1 MDLKKVSVW
10 LEDRHKN
17 RFYTAMTKQDIQKK
31 LPEICFAC
39 LMSLSRDKHPQ
50 CVYSCSLKR
59 QSQFK
64 GTIMCQS
71 LNSHVPVTEPFSQQV
86 CLPRP
91 SSVARQAGQ
100 RRLSP
105 SVGAGGGVGQVC
117 QAIVFPALSR
127 GGGGPDQLSGRYK

>member
-17 RFYTAMTKQDIQKK
+17 RFYTAMTKKEIQKK
-31 LPEICFAC
+31 LPEKCFAC

-71 LNSHVPVTEPFSQQV
+71 LNSHVPVTEPFNQQV
-86 CLPRP
+86 CLP
-91 SSVARQAGQ
+91 V
-100 RRLSP
+100 
-105 SVGAGGGVGQVC
+105 
-117 QAIVFPALSR
+117 PAKANQCGWVVL
-127 GGGGPDQLSGRYK
+127 